1 MSLMV
6 LDERVAEQLL
16 AERRARGGD
25 HHDEV
30 WDGVYMMS
38 PLPNNE
44 HQELVVLLSSVFQ
57 HTVGWT
63 GLGKVLPGANIT
75 DMEEGWTHNYRC
87 PDVVVFLNEG
97 RAINRETHFFGGPD
111 FAVEIVSEFDR
122 SREKL
127 PFYAR
132 VGVRELLLVDRG
144 PWVLELFR
152 LQENRLMPVGR
163 STLENPDVLASKV
176 LPLSFGLVPGETRP
190 RIALAHEDGMARWV
204 L

>member
-6 LDERVAEQLL
+6 LDERVAERLL

-30 WDGVYMMS
+30 WDGIYMMS

-44 HQELVVLLSSVFQ
+44 HQILVALLTSVLQ
-57 HTVGWT
+57 MTVGWT
-63 GLGKVLPGANIT
+63 GLGDVLPGAKIT
-75 DMEEGWTHNYRC
+75 DLEEDWVRNYRC

-111 FAVEIVSEFDR
+111 FAVEIVSEYDR

-132 VGVRELLLVDRG
+132 VGVRELLLVDRD

-152 LQENRLMPVGR
+152 LREDRLMPVGR
-163 STLENPDVLASKV
+163 STLENPDLLASTV

-190 RIALAHEDGMARWV
+190 RIALAHENGIERWV

>member
-1 MSLMV
+1 
-6 LDERVAEQLL
+6 
-16 AERRARGGD
+16 
-25 HHDEV
+25 
-30 WDGVYMMS
+30 
-38 PLPNNE
+38 

-57 HTVGWT
+57 DTVGWT

-87 PDVVVFLNEG
+87 PDVVVFLNGG

-111 FAVEIVSEFDR
+111 FAVEIVSENDR

-132 VGVRELLLVDRG
+132 VGVRELLLVDRD

-152 LQENRLMPVGR
+152 LQEDRLMPVGR
-163 STLENPDVLASKV
+163 STLENPDVLASTV
-176 LPLSFGLVPGETRP
+176 LPLSFGLIPGETRP
-190 RIALAHEDGMARWV
+190 RIAVAHEDGIARWV

>member
-1 MSLMV
+1 MSLMI

-44 HQELVVLLSSVFQ
+44 HQILVALLTSALQ
-57 HTVGWT
+57 MTVGWT
-63 GLGKVLPGANIT
+63 GLGDVLPGANIT
-75 DMEEGWTHNYRC
+75 DLEEDWVRNYRC
-87 PDVVVFLNEG
+87 PDVVVFLKEG
-97 RAINRETHFFGGPD
+97 RAINRETQFFGGPD
-111 FAVEIVSEFDR
+111 FAVEIVSEYDR

-132 VGVRELLLVDRG
+132 VGVRELLLVDRD

-152 LQENRLMPVGR
+152 LQDDRLMPVGR
-163 STLENPDVLASKV
+163 STLENPDVLASAV
-176 LPLSFGLVPGETRP
+176 LSLSFGLVAGEARP
-190 RIALAHEDGMARWV
+190 KIALAHEDGIARWV